1 LFRVLAIEVSF
12 QTLAPSFVCLATPY
26 IQLVCVSSTAFCLVA
41 VAADLYMMVVRASG
55 PGQLHGGRTRK
66 AAISLLIVWMAACIY
81 SARIFIDLL
90 SPEGDADFSVN
101 HDDDDDGD
109 ASSHG
114 HKENEEEEE
123 CILFIEFDVDDVI
136 GRVFDLCLLYLL
148 TIAVQI
154 FFYVRVAQR
163 LWSSQVLCSLKL
175 LNLDL

>member
-1 LFRVLAIEVSF
+1 
-12 QTLAPSFVCLATPY
+12 
-26 IQLVCVSSTAFCLVA
+26 
-41 VAADLYMMVVRASG
+41 
-55 PGQLHGGRTRK
+55 
-66 AAISLLIVWMAACIY
+66 MAACIY

-114 HKENEEEEE
+114 HEENEEEEE